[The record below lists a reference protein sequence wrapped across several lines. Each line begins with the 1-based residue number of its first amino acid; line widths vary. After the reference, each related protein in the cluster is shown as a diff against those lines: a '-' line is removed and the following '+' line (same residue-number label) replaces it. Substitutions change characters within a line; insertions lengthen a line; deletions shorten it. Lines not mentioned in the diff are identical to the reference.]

1 MVKDPL
7 DSGTLELPLGDEERQ
22 ECEVWTRV
30 MGYFRP
36 KAFFNKGKVAE
47 FEERKYFKESVANEY
62 NTKPVK

>member
-7 DSGTLELPLGDEERQ
+7 DSKTLELLLDDAERQ
-22 ECEVWTRV
+22 PCEVWTRV

-36 KAFFNKGKVAE
+36 RNFFNKGKVSE
-47 FEERKYFKESVANEY
+47 FDERKYFKESVANEY